1 MSNFFIPTQSPED
14 WKSFLADPK
23 HWKTGY
29 SARSLAYCWQE
40 ARGFPE
46 EVKKVFNESNFD
58 VFKDIEILLGFP
70 EYKVPLQGGLR
81 ASQNDI
87 FILAKGASGLVA
99 IAVEGKVAEHFG
111 DTVAVWRLKRD
122 EKTNKDKRLEFLLGL
137 LKLQNKPIEQIR
149 YQLLH
154 RTASAIIEA
163 DRFNIKN
170 ALMLIHSFSQSYEHF
185 EDYSDFLALFKLTAR
200 KDALAGPIDID
211 GINLYFGWVKGDKR
225 FLAK

>member
-1 MSNFFIPTQSPED
+1 MNNFFIPTQSPED

-40 ARGFPE
+40 AKGFPE
-46 EVKKVFNESNFD
+46 DVKKIFNESRLD
-58 VFKDIEILLGFP
+58 AFKDIEILLGFL
-70 EYKVPLQGGLR
+70 EHKVSLQGGLR

-87 FILAKGASGLVA
+87 FILAKSANGMVA
-99 IAVEGKVAEHFG
+99 VAVEGKVAEHFG

-122 EKTNKDKRLEFLLGL
+122 EKTNKDKRLEFLLEL
-137 LKLQNKPIEQIR
+137 LKLQSKPIEQIR

-163 DRFNIKN
+163 KRFNIKN
-170 ALMLIHSFSQSYEHF
+170 ALVLIHSFSQSYEHF
-185 EDYSDFLALFKLTAR
+185 EDYFDFLALFKLTAR
-200 KDALAGPIDID
+200 KDALVGSIDID
-211 GINLYFGWVKGDKR
+211 GINLYFGWVKGDKK
-225 FLAK
+225 FLTK